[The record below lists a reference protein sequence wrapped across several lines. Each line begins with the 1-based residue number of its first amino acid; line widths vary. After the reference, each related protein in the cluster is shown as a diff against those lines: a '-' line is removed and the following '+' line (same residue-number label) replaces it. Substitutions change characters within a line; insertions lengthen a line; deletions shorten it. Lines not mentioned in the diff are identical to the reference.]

1 MAVEAAAG
9 EMEGRLPLV
18 PVSVH
23 EHRLDSSMEV
33 FCHGSRAKFTDLN
46 ITHSRLI
53 LTFYI

>member
-23 EHRLDSSMEV
+23 ERRLDSSMEV

>member
-9 EMEGRLPLV
+9 EMGGRVPLV
-18 PVSVH
+18 PVSFS
-23 EHRLDSSMEV
+23 ERRLDSKMQV
-33 FCHGSRAKFTDLN
+33 FCHGPRAEFTDSN